1 MERVYDMS
9 FAEFQIR
16 LFAWKRLQDREW
28 EKVRTLA
35 WHIESASFHRRK
47 KMPSMH
53 KFMPLDIDNG
63 IENNTGISEAQKQ
76 RFLEATKEYYKQ
88 LNKK

>member
-1 MERVYDMS
+1 MS

-16 LFAWKRLQDREW
+16 LFAWSRMQEREW

-47 KMPSMH
+47 KMPTMQQ
-53 KFMPLDIDNG
+53 FMPLGLDKKQ
-63 IENNTGISEAQKQ
+63 TGVISESQKQ
-76 RFLEATKEYYKQ
+76 RFLEVSAEYYKQ
-88 LNKK
+88 INKA

>member
-1 MERVYDMS
+1 MS

-16 LFAWKRLQDREW
+16 LFAWSRIQEREW

-47 KMPSMH
+47 KMPTMQQ
-53 KFMPLDIDNG
+53 FMPLGLDKKQ
-63 IENNTGISEAQKQ
+63 TGVISEAQKQ
-76 RFLEATKEYYKQ
+76 RFLEVSAEYYKQ
-88 LNKK
+88 INKA

>member
-1 MERVYDMS
+1 MS

-16 LFAWKRLQDREW
+16 LFAWRRCQDREW

-47 KMPSMH
+47 KMPSME
-53 KFMPLDIDNG
+53 KFMPLSIDK
-63 IENNTGISEAQKQ
+63 NNESLGGVSEAQKQ
-76 RFLEATKEYYKQ
+76 RFLEASAEYYKQ
-88 LNKK
+88 INSK

>member
-1 MERVYDMS
+1 MS

-16 LFAWKRLQDREW
+16 LFAWSRMQEREW

-47 KMPSMH
+47 KMPTMQQ
-53 KFMPLDIDNG
+53 FMPLGLDKKQ
-63 IENNTGISEAQKQ
+63 TGVISEAQKQ
-76 RFLEATKEYYKQ
+76 RFLEVSAEYYKQ
-88 LNKK
+88 INKA